1 MPLRR
6 GVGGLG
12 KAILILL
19 GVAAIGFII
28 QAISIPSAVDS
39 ARDVIA
45 GRIDEDQFNED
56 LAPFSLAGLLTG
68 ATFIA
73 LIVLTM
79 IWLYRIAA
87 NHRAIGR
94 QLTWVPGWAI
104 GGWFLPP
111 LVLYI
116 IPMLMF
122 SESWKAADPDAPP
135 GDDRWRQNSVSPLVY
150 VWWVLYG
157 LVPILFIVQGVAFD
171 TPTFN
176 QDAQDVAERSRISRA
191 SWSPRVS
198 SGLASS
204 DRIWAARPHAH
215 HAARSPDRRVRPSL
229 SIYVV
234 RHGKAGH
241 RQSWDGDG
249 TRTAT
254 DQGRPPPGPRPSP
267 TGSPTPASSRCGR
280 AHTCGVW
287 RRSSH
292 WRGVSV

>member
-1 MPLRR
+1 MSDAGSPLPPPPPSAVPPPGYVGYEPSLSAAVPLRR
-6 GVGGLG
+6 VGGLG
-12 KAILILL
+12 KAIVILL
-19 GVAAIGFII
+19 GVAAVGFLI
-28 QAISIPSAVDS
+28 QAISIPSAVDA

-116 IPMLMF
+116 IPMLML
-122 SESWKAADPDAPP
+122 SESWKAADPDVPP

-157 LVPILFIVQGVAFD
+157 LVPIIFIVQGITFD
-171 TPTFN
+171 TATFS
-176 QDAQDVAERSRISRA
+176 QDAVDVAEAIEDQQGFMIAQSL
-191 SWSPRVS
+191 
-198 SGLASS
+198 SGLASAVAFGLLV
-204 DRIWAARPHAH
+204 RALTARHARLTGES
-215 HAARSPDRRVRPSL
+215 ARR
-229 SIYVV
+229 
-234 RHGKAGH
+234 
-241 RQSWDGDG
+241 
-249 TRTAT
+249 
-254 DQGRPPPGPRPSP
+254 
-267 TGSPTPASSRCGR
+267 
-280 AHTCGVW
+280 
-287 RRSSH
+287 
-292 WRGVSV
+292 